1 MSWINQKGA
10 KQQAHLVGHSASEVL
25 QHIQHLEDV
34 KSMHHVDPLESS
46 CLKGWKREGG
56 ALDKREQRV
65 EQDEEGF

>member
-1 MSWINQKGA
+1 M
-10 KQQAHLVGHSASEVL
+10 GHSASEVL